1 MTSPAV
7 RYGRRHRPSTELR
20 RNALVRAAT
29 EIIGESG
36 TAAATHRAI
45 AAKAGVPLSTTS
57 YFFASIASLLEAAI
71 RQFTAERAAQLE
83 ALAAGLASGVSPDEI
98 ASLFASVLLS
108 GERAAELAQIEAYL
122 HAARTDNLRQPVA
135 EAMDAFERVA
145 VVALSAAGALRPHEG
160 ARAFVALADGAVM
173 AHLARPRD
181 DDEAVLREGLRSLFL
196 AYAMEDFERAEW
208 DRRLAGR

>member
-1 MTSPAV
+1 M
-7 RYGRRHRPSTELR
+7 
-20 RNALVRAAT
+20 
-29 EIIGESG
+29 
-36 TAAATHRAI
+36 
-45 AAKAGVPLSTTS
+45 PLSTTS
-57 YFFASIASLLEAAI
+57 YFFASIGSLLEAAI

-83 ALAAGLASGVSPDEI
+83 AVAAGLVSRGSPDEI

-122 HAARTDNLRQPVA
+122 HAARTHNLREPVA

-145 VVALSAAGALRPHEG
+145 VVALSAAGARRPHEG

-181 DDEAVLREGLRSLFL
+181 DDEAVLRDALRSLFL
-196 AYAMEDFERAEW
+196 AYAMDDDERAEW
-208 DRRLAGR
+208 DRRLAGG